1 MNKSARKIILSLGL
15 VVVLSGLSIDFE
27 VNASEL
33 NKKNAIVNNK
43 VDDKKELKQTVT
55 AGAIYVSGLSNHA
68 DNFDSKDLVFEVFN
82 KEGKSL
88 GTISTNKG
96 DKLDIYNDEVKSVK
110 VIKCP
115 KYIGFTSKPEIRKLD
130 NKNIYIN
137 IWYYRKIKYKI
148 SVLDSKTKKEVK
160 GVNVGFF

>member
-55 AGAIYVSGLSNHA
+55 AGAIYVNGLSNHA

-96 DKLDIYNDEVKSVK
+96 DKLDIYNDEVKA
-110 VIKCP
+110 
-115 KYIGFTSKPEIRKLD
+115 SK
-130 NKNIYIN
+130 
-137 IWYYRKIKYKI
+137 
-148 SVLDSKTKKEVK
+148 
-160 GVNVGFF
+160 